1 MHVRSAG
8 DAVRR
13 KRRACMEETRCKHF
27 SHGAFLMAV
36 LYPGLTR
43 GWHIAC
49 RQCFKGEKTGPAL
62 IRPTRDIRI
71 FAAESRLI
79 LYWIMCGIVGY
90 MGNRDA
96 YPVLVKGLKRLEYR
110 GYDSAGVALINKKG
124 TLNVYKTKGKVS
136 DLEAFVFQK
145 DISGTVGIA
154 HTRWA
159 THGEPCQVN
168 AHPHYSSSERLALI
182 HNGIIENYATLK
194 EKLQR
199 KGVVFKS
206 STDTEVLVQ
215 LIEFF
220 QVSNHIDLLSAVQ
233 LALHEVIGAYAIAVL
248 DRDNPNEIVAARKSS
263 PLVVGI
269 GTDEFFLAS
278 DVTPIVEYT
287 EKVVYL
293 HDGEIAVIRRG
304 EALEVV
310 DLDNVLQKPEIRTV
324 AMNLGQLEK
333 GGYPHFMLKEIFEQP
348 DCINDCMRGRV
359 NVDGNRVVLSAVI
372 DHKERLLKAR
382 RFVIVACGT
391 SWHAGLI
398 GKQLIES
405 FCRIPVEVE
414 YASEYRYRD
423 PVVHEDDV
431 VIAISQSGET
441 ADTLAAI
448 ELAKEKGAFI
458 YGICNAVGSSIP
470 RITDTGS
477 YIHVGPEIG
486 VASTK
491 AFTGQVTVLIMLAL
505 ALAKEKGSMTD
516 EKYLEVIQELAAIP
530 AKIKKILTSNPK
542 IAELSRIFTYAHN
555 FLYLGRG
562 YSFPVALEGA
572 LKLKEISYIHAEGYP
587 AAEMKHGPIALIDA
601 EMPVIVVA
609 THNAMYEKIMSNIQ
623 EIKARKGKVIALVT
637 EGDTVISRLV
647 DDCIE
652 LPETLECLEPL
663 VATIPLQL
671 FAYHVAICKGKDVDQ
686 PRNLAKSVTVE

>member
-1 MHVRSAG
+1 
-8 DAVRR
+8 
-13 KRRACMEETRCKHF
+13 
-27 SHGAFLMAV
+27 
-36 LYPGLTR
+36 
-43 GWHIAC
+43 
-49 RQCFKGEKTGPAL
+49 
-62 IRPTRDIRI
+62 
-71 FAAESRLI
+71 
-79 LYWIMCGIVGY
+79 MCGIVGY
-90 MGNRDA
+90 IGKRDA
-96 YPVLVKGLKRLEYR
+96 YPVLIKGLKRLEYR
-110 GYDSAGVALINKKG
+110 GYDSAGVALIDKKRR
-124 TLNVYKTKGKVS
+124 LNVYKTKGKVS
-136 DLEAFVFQK
+136 DLEAFVSQK
-145 DISGTVGIA
+145 DVSGTIGIA

-159 THGEPCQVN
+159 THGEPCQAN
-168 AHPHYSSSERLALI
+168 AHPHFSSSENLALI

-194 EKLQR
+194 EKLQK
-199 KGVVFKS
+199 KGFIFKS

-220 QVSNHIDLLSAVQ
+220 QLSNHLDLLTAVQ

-248 DRDNPNEIVAARKSS
+248 DKNNPDEIITARKSS

-269 GTDEFFLAS
+269 GKDEFFLAS
-278 DVTPIVEYT
+278 DATPIVEYT
-287 EKVVYL
+287 DKVVYL
-293 HDGEIAVIRRG
+293 QDGEIAVIRRDK
-304 EALEVV
+304 ALEVV
-310 DLDNVLQKPEIRTV
+310 NLDNVLQNPEVRTV
-324 AMNLGQLEK
+324 EMNLGQLEK

-348 DCINDCMRGRV
+348 DCINDCMRGRI
-359 NVDGNRVVLSAVI
+359 NADGDKVVLSAVI

-414 YASEYRYRD
+414 YASEFRYRD
-423 PVVHEDDV
+423 PVIHEDDV

-491 AFTGQVTVLIMLAL
+491 AFTGQVTVLTMLAL
-505 ALAKEKGSMTD
+505 TLAKEKGSMTD
-516 EKYLEVIQELAAIP
+516 EKYLEVIRELTVIP
-530 AKIKKILTSNPK
+530 AKIKKILISNPK

-601 EMPVIVVA
+601 EMPVVVVA

-637 EGDTVISRLV
+637 EGDTVISKLA

-663 VATIPLQL
+663 IATIPLQL
-671 FAYHVAICKGKDVDQ
+671 LAYHVAICKGKNVDQ
-686 PRNLAKSVTVE
+686 PRNLAKSVTVV